1 MDHKFQAVIHKVICC
16 LSVIYKLPYLAQNP
30 YFLYNNNDLL
40 ITMTESAADRI
51 NAIDPDLIAKIE
63 DGIPDHTWDYVI
75 NSLAHRMLDYLP
87 MQTIISIASLYLS
100 DYYTENT
107 DELIPDALEII
118 GIQDTVNLLE
128 TLELKIIPTTD
139 ELTIDKNITND
150 IY

>member
-1 MDHKFQAVIHKVICC
+1 
-16 LSVIYKLPYLAQNP
+16 
-30 YFLYNNNDLL
+30 
-40 ITMTESAADRI
+40 MTNAADRI
-51 NAIDPDLIAKIE
+51 NAIDPGLIEKIE
-63 DGIPDHTWDYVI
+63 DDIPDHTWDYVI
-75 NSLAHRMLDYLP
+75 NSLSHRMLDCLP

-118 GIQDTVNLLE
+118 GIQNTVNLLE

-139 ELTIDKNITND
+139 ELTIDKNTTND

>member
-1 MDHKFQAVIHKVICC
+1 VDHKFQAVVHKVICC
-16 LSVIYKLPYLAQNP
+16 SSVIYKLPYLAQSP

-107 DELIPDALEII
+107 NELIPDALEII

-139 ELTIDKNITND
+139 ELTIDKNTTND

>member
-1 MDHKFQAVIHKVICC
+1 
-16 LSVIYKLPYLAQNP
+16 VIYKLPYLAQNP

-40 ITMTESAADRI
+40 ITMTNAADRI
-51 NAIDPDLIAKIE
+51 NAIDPSLIEKIE
-63 DGIPDHTWDYVI
+63 DNIPDHTWDYVI

>member
-1 MDHKFQAVIHKVICC
+1 
-16 LSVIYKLPYLAQNP
+16 
-30 YFLYNNNDLL
+30 
-40 ITMTESAADRI
+40 
-51 NAIDPDLIAKIE
+51 
-63 DGIPDHTWDYVI
+63 
-75 NSLAHRMLDYLP
+75 

-139 ELTIDKNITND
+139 ELTIDKNTTND

>member
-1 MDHKFQAVIHKVICC
+1 
-16 LSVIYKLPYLAQNP
+16 
-30 YFLYNNNDLL
+30 
-40 ITMTESAADRI
+40 MTNAADRI
-51 NAIDPDLIAKIE
+51 NAIDPSLIEKIE
-63 DGIPDHTWDYVI
+63 DNIPDHTWDYVI

>member
-1 MDHKFQAVIHKVICC
+1 
-16 LSVIYKLPYLAQNP
+16 
-30 YFLYNNNDLL
+30 
-40 ITMTESAADRI
+40 
-51 NAIDPDLIAKIE
+51 
-63 DGIPDHTWDYVI
+63 
-75 NSLAHRMLDYLP
+75 MLDCLP

-118 GIQDTVNLLE
+118 GIQNTVNLLE

-139 ELTIDKNITND
+139 ELTIDKNTTND

>member
-1 MDHKFQAVIHKVICC
+1 MDHKFQAVVHKVICC
-16 LSVIYKLPYLAQNP
+16 SSVIYKLPYLAQSP

-107 DELIPDALEII
+107 NELIPDALEII

-139 ELTIDKNITND
+139 ELTIDKNTTND

>member
-1 MDHKFQAVIHKVICC
+1 
-16 LSVIYKLPYLAQNP
+16 
-30 YFLYNNNDLL
+30 
-40 ITMTESAADRI
+40 MTESAADRI
-51 NAIDPDLIAKIE
+51 NAIDPDLIEKIE

-75 NSLAHRMLDYLP
+75 NSLAHRMLDCLP

-139 ELTIDKNITND
+139 ELTIDKNTTND

>member
-1 MDHKFQAVIHKVICC
+1 VDHKFQAVVHKVICC
-16 LSVIYKLPYLAQNP
+16 SSVIYKLLYLAQNP

-40 ITMTESAADRI
+40 TTMTESAADRI

-75 NSLAHRMLDYLP
+75 NSLAHRMLDCLP

-107 DELIPDALEII
+107 NELIPDALEII

-128 TLELKIIPTTD
+128 TLELKIIPTMD
-139 ELTIDKNITND
+139 ELTIDKNTTND